1 LAILCKVGKNSLT
14 GHKEKR
20 KEKKRN
26 KIHGSVLLA
35 RNIQNYYS
43 RLKEEEKQ
51 INARKTKTNRYVS
64 DI

>member
-43 RLKEEEKQ
+43 RLKEEEKKSKSMQ
-51 INARKTKTNRYVS
+51 ERQRRIVT
-64 DI
+64 